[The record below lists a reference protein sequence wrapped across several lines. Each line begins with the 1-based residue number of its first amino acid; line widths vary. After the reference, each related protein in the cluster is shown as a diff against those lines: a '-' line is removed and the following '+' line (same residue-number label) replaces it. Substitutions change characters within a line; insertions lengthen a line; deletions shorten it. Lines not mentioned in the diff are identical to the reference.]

1 MAPDDRAPRFDD
13 EIAEIE
19 NRRGNRNLFM
29 ILGGL
34 VGVLLLGIVVVGL
47 GERGR
52 LAEEAARPRSEPIEV
67 GTLVGRIGGTA
78 IYARGEELFYVEGI
92 PQDVELSAQ
101 TTYVRAITYDPLG
114 TPDSAPAGTMHW
126 SIVRTDSLPFVVEP
140 VTNPLTGVNPTEFRE
155 LDAGS
160 LSTADYR
167 SGGPQDWYP
176 LEQEETRVR
185 VTGRAAAEADAAY
198 LVDDSSRVRL
208 QGLEGL
214 SGIDSLE
221 FAWAAQ
227 AGAPL
232 TAFGRITNTPASGD
246 PLFVLMISAVHP
258 PAPAGADAAPADSA
272 VPAPA
277 DTTATP

>member
-47 GERGR
+47 RERGR
-52 LAEEAARPRSEPIEV
+52 LAEEAARPQSETIDV

-78 IYARGEELFYVEGI
+78 VYARGEELTYVEGI

-101 TTYVRAITYDPLG
+101 TTYVRPITYDPLG
-114 TPDSAPAGTMHW
+114 TPDSAPAGTRHW
-126 SIVRTDSLPFVVEP
+126 SVVRADSLPFVVEP
-140 VTNPLTGVNPTEFRE
+140 VVNPLTGVNPTEFRE
-155 LDAGS
+155 LDPSA
-160 LSTADYR
+160 LSRADYR
-167 SGGPQDWYP
+167 SGGASDWYP
-176 LEQEETRVR
+176 LEQEQTPVR
-185 VTGRAAAEADAAY
+185 VTGRAAVDADAAF
-198 LVDDSSRVRL
+198 LIDESTRVRL

-221 FAWAAQ
+221 FAWASG

-232 TAFGRITNTPASGD
+232 TAFGRITNTPAGGD
-246 PLFVLMISAVHP
+246 PLFVLMITTVHP
-258 PAPAGADAAPADSA
+258 PAPAGAPADSA
-272 VPAPA
+272 VPAPV
-277 DTTATP
+277 DTTTSTP